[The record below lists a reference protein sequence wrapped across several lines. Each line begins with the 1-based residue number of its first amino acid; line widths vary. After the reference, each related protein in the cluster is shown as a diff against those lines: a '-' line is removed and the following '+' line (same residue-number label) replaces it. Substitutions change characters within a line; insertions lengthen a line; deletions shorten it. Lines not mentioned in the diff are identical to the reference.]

1 MEKLLPAESSVMSLP
16 APAASV
22 VVPVTAKFPLSVIAP
37 AVVTFKVPEIL
48 EVPRLRELASW
59 SVTLVAR
66 LTATVPKSFVAV
78 FNVIAP
84 FPVER
89 FAVPAVIVVPA
100 VWLIAPPVVLPP
112 VLV

>member
-1 MEKLLPAESSVMSLP
+1 
-16 APAASV
+16 
-22 VVPVTAKFPLSVIAP
+22 
-37 AVVTFKVPEIL
+37 
-48 EVPRLRELASW
+48 
-59 SVTLVAR
+59 
-66 LTATVPKSFVAV
+66 VAV